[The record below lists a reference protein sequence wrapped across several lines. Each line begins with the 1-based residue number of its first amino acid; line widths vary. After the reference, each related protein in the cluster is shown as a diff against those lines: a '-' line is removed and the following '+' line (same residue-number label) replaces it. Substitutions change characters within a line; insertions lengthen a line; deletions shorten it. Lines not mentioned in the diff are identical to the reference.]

1 MKKLHKQ
8 LNHVRLTKQESAD
21 MRGEML
27 SYMKEHPAAV
37 SPVRKSD
44 PIRHSMG
51 IGKHFPIRLLVTH
64 NRMFAGILLAIVA
77 ALSGGTVFAAQGAL
91 PGDMLYPIKV
101 NVNEEVRGAF
111 TLNTEA
117 KVAWETTLAERR
129 SHEAATL
136 VTEGTLDEDVA
147 ADLSARLATHLDK
160 AESLMA
166 ELEAKGNL
174 EAAANAQSRLEALL
188 NVQQRIFQSLEDDA
202 TADTEDNTTTS
213 TTTTTTSTDTDDEDD
228 DTNDDNRKNV
238 SSITHILDALEH
250 KADVQERVRAD
261 YADKLEEKDEDDR
274 ARTLAQ
280 TKQVT
285 ETKIATTEKILLAFE
300 EKNGARTEAH
310 AAFDAAVTMKQE
322 ADRKLLAK
330 EYGDAFELYHKAQTM
345 LDRVHLFLR
354 TSAAIGID
362 LQIDTD
368 RDDDGD
374 DDRNRSDE
382 KREDVNDEDT
392 DDEQNADDA
401 DEKEDE
407 EKNDD
412 DTDEDDALNIE
423 IETDALLDI
432 DDKETRSESKS
443 RVNIGL

>member
-1 MKKLHKQ
+1 
-8 LNHVRLTKQESAD
+8 
-21 MRGEML
+21 MRGDML

-51 IGKHFPIRLLVTH
+51 IGKHFPLHLLVTH
-64 NRMFAGILLAIVA
+64 NRMFAGIFLAIIA
-77 ALSGGTVFAAQGAL
+77 AFSGGTVFAAQGAL
-91 PGDMLYPIKV
+91 PGDVLYPIKV
-101 NVNEEVRGAF
+101 NVNEEIRGAF
-111 TLNTEA
+111 TVNAEA

-129 SHEAATL
+129 SHEAAAL
-136 VTEGTLDEDVA
+136 ETEGALDADIA
-147 ADLSARLATHLDK
+147 ADLSARLATHIDK

-188 NVQQRIFQSLEDDA
+188 SVQQRIFQSLEDDA
-202 TADTEDNTTTS
+202 TADT
-213 TTTTTTSTDTDDEDD
+213 DD
-228 DTNDDNRKNV
+228 DTTDDSATTTPSTDDDDADEDEHV
-238 SSITHILDALEH
+238 LPITHILNALEH
-250 KADVQERVRAD
+250 KADVQARVRAD
-261 YADKLEEKDEDDR
+261 YAEKLEEKDEDDR

-285 ETKIATTEKILLAFE
+285 ETKITTTEKILLTFE

-354 TSAAIGID
+354 TSAAVGIEVR
-362 LQIDTD
+362 IDTD
-368 RDDDGD
+368 NDDDKN

-382 KREDVNDEDT
+382 KHEDVNDQDT

-401 DEKEDE
+401 DEKED
-407 EKNDD
+407 DD